1 MQGRVEKLDV
11 TTCTDFTATAT
22 DRGGP
27 VSNLQAESGRSCS
40 PSSLPSDRLL
50 HLVCDSRVNYRAFD
64 NAHLDSSGFL
74 LGRLR
79 DLDSR
84 RIPLPPLCFAWPFSA
99 RQRRRPAVS
108 P

>member
-1 MQGRVEKLDV
+1 MQGRVENVDV
-11 TTCTDFTATAT
+11 TTCTDVTGTAT
-22 DRGGP
+22 DPGGP

-50 HLVCDSRVNYRAFD
+50 HLVCDSRVRYRVFD
-64 NAHLDSSGFL
+64 NAHLDSSSFL

-79 DLDSR
+79 DLDPR
-84 RIPLPPLCFAWPFSA
+84 RISIPPLCFAWPLSA